1 MILCFHLIG
10 LELRKSPSDW
20 TVRMQ
25 SVRLK
30 VREREEGLGQ

>member
-25 SVRLK
+25 AVRLK
-30 VREREEGLGQ
+30 VREEGLGQ